1 MPAFIGNVVFP
12 YPLKWLD
19 KNRPRV
25 MGSDTVTRS
34 GNLVMLRS
42 EGTGQG
48 YLPARL
54 LFDWTPFSSVQTL
67 YTYWK
72 SGGEF
77 TADLENTGV
86 ICTVR
91 FAAKDGVA
99 EVRHQTGR
107 DVVHAHWE
115 GSENDVYSG
124 EMNLIIIGT

>member
-1 MPAFIGNVVFP
+1 MPAYVGNVVFP
-12 YPLKWLD
+12 QPLRWLD

-42 EGTGQG
+42 EDICQG
-48 YLPARL
+48 YLPARV
-54 LFDWTPFSSVQTL
+54 LFDWIPLASVQTL
-67 YTYWK
+67 YAYWK

-77 TADLENTGV
+77 TADLEDTGV
-86 ICTVR
+86 IRTVR

-99 EVRHQTGR
+99 RVIHQTGK

-124 EMNLIIIGT
+124 EMNLIIVGT